1 MLQSFLTTALW
12 ASAAFAL
19 PRITNI
25 NTPSSINKRIV
36 DLNSKVVEMTLA
48 YQTGAGSFTNENY
61 NDNNG
66 RTGPDGEYIPV
77 MCYCLLY

>member
-1 MLQSFLTTALW
+1 MLQSFLIIALW
-12 ASAAFAL
+12 ASATLAL
-19 PRITNI
+19 PRTTNV
-25 NTPSSINKRIV
+25 NTPPSIDKRIV

-66 RTGPDGEYIPV
+66 RTGPDGEYSPTISG
-77 MCYCLLY
+77 